1 MCVQP
6 LVSRLLQ
13 LANDVELN
21 PGPLAHKLVR
31 PSGVSGVSGVS
42 PMAGRDKKQPLKA
55 REAANDG
62 QREANVGL
70 YTASSV
76 EDLRFVIERQNDQIL
91 KQNEEIKTLK
101 KKIDDNDKV
110 VSDFKSELSEVR
122 KKWQSMGD
130 LRAPP
135 R

>member
-42 PMAGRDKKQPLKA
+42 PMAGRDKKQPLKV
-55 REAANDG
+55 REAATDG

-91 KQNEEIKTLK
+91 IPPSFCTIRQ
-101 KKIDDNDKV
+101 
-110 VSDFKSELSEVR
+110 VSFLYLALILLTNIYITSEMS
-122 KKWQSMGD
+122 
-130 LRAPP
+130 
-135 R
+135 